1 MEGCAVLS
9 KCANPE
15 CSEQF
20 RFLHEGKVFHLTPT
34 AEVEVMS
41 EDVFPSLY
49 ERFWL
54 CDRCSKQ
61 MTVVW
66 TGTHAKLVPLPAQP
80 VAMPAVL
87 AGKVV
92 PREQSTKRAAN
103 AASRN
108 R

>member
-1 MEGCAVLS
+1 VLS

-20 RFLHEGKVFHLTPT
+20 RFLHEGKVFQLTPT
-34 AEVEVMS
+34 PEVQEMS
-41 EDVFPSLY
+41 EGAFPGLY

-54 CDRCSKQ
+54 CDRCSKE
-61 MTVVW
+61 MTLIW
-66 TGTHAKLVPLPAQP
+66 AGTHAKLVPLPAAP
-80 VAMPAVL
+80 VAMPAAL

-92 PREQSTKRAAN
+92 PRKRSIKRAAN

>member
-20 RFLHEGKVFHLTPT
+20 RFLHEGKIFHLTPT
-34 AEVEVMS
+34 LEVQEMS
-41 EDVFPSLY
+41 EDAFPSLY

-54 CDRCSKQ
+54 CDRCSTK
-61 MTVVW
+61 MTLIW
-66 TGTHAKLVPLPAQP
+66 AGTHAKLVPLPAAP

-92 PREQSTKRAAN
+92 ARKRSTKRAAN
-103 AASRN
+103 TASRN